1 MSITSTLKKM
11 SSGAKKK
18 TTSVYINRKISNVEG
33 TAKKQLLD
41 KMKTEKLKDVA
52 ASHGIKLTR
61 WDDDVEKWVP
71 MTNKS
76 QIVKKMASKMKYD
89 TVIDVCKRYKIPH
102 KQINEQVKNEKARIR
117 SKSKA

>member
-1 MSITSTLKKM
+1 M
-11 SSGAKKK
+11 SSDAKKK
-18 TTSVYINRKISNVEG
+18 TTSIYINRKISTVEN

-41 KMKTEKLKDVA
+41 KMKTGKLKDVA
-52 ASHGIKLTR
+52 ASRGIKLNR
-61 WDDDVEKWVP
+61 WDDDAEKWVP

-89 TVIDVCKRYKIPH
+89 VVIDVCKRYKIPYAR
-102 KQINEQVKNEKARIR
+102 INEQVEDEKKRIR